1 VQFAERKSA
10 EIAKNRGRNFLGSTL
25 TLNWTEDRLVQ
36 PAAAAAAAVAQVT
49 PAAEVTEGA
58 VTAASP
64 FAQGM
69 RVYLYCSSKWW
80 WSVAVF
86 LRKCSVTVVH

>member
-36 PAAAAAAAVAQVT
+36 PAAAAAAAAVAPVA
-49 PAAEVTEGA
+49 PAAAVTEGA

-64 FAQGM
+64 FAQGICA
-69 RVYLYCSSKWW
+69 YLRYNY
-80 WSVAVF
+80 
-86 LRKCSVTVVH
+86 